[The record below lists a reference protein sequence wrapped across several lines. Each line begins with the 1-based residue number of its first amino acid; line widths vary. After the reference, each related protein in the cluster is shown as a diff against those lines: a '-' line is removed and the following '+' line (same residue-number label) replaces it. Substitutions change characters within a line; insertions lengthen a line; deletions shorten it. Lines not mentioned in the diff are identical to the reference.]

1 MRAPRLALV
10 LFAFMVAA
18 TLAPT
23 WEAHAQVVVDP
34 AVPRPDVGPTTS
46 EPSDGSQVD
55 TGSDIT
61 PLFAPVPFKDSQ
73 IGWGLFLIVGA
84 IHRFDPDTTYK
95 PSTGIVG
102 GFYTEN
108 ESWGWMAAEMA
119 RFKQDRWR
127 VRGMVS
133 HMDIRYEFFGI
144 GEDAGQAGNS
154 IPLRQQMDMAIGSGL
169 RRVSEGLYLGASLV
183 WMRTEVELRN
193 PPAGLPPPPSN
204 DLARSELVAPGV
216 QAEFDTR
223 DDDYWPRSGSLANV
237 RSTFFT
243 EALGS
248 TRDFQRYMLTW
259 SWYKRLRGDALTL
272 ATNANGSVA
281 AGDAPFYM
289 LPTIGVG
296 KVGLRGYQ
304 QGRYR
309 DRVMTTLQAE
319 FRYHTQGRLGAAVF
333 GGFGQVAPN
342 LGELTEARVLP
353 AGGAGVRFQLTRN
366 FPMHLRADY
375 AWGVDDGLLYF
386 AISEAF

>member
-1 MRAPRLALV
+1 
-10 LFAFMVAA
+10 
-18 TLAPT
+18 
-23 WEAHAQVVVDP
+23 
-34 AVPRPDVGPTTS
+34 
-46 EPSDGSQVD
+46 VD

-61 PLFAPVPFKDSQ
+61 PLFAPIPLKDSQ
-73 IGWGLFLIVGA
+73 IGWGLFLMVGA
-84 IHRFDPDTTYK
+84 IHRFDPDTTFK
-95 PSTGIVG
+95 PSTGVVG
-102 GFYTEN
+102 AFYTEN

-119 RFKQDRWR
+119 RFHQDRWR

-133 HMDIRYEFFGI
+133 HMDIRYDFFGI
-144 GEDAGQAGNS
+144 GEDAGQAGKS
-154 IPLRQQMDMAIGSGL
+154 VPLRQQMDMAIGSGL

-183 WMRTEVELRN
+183 WMRTEVELRS

-223 DDDYWPRSGSLANV
+223 DDDYWPRSGSLANA
-237 RSTFFT
+237 RTTFFT

-248 TRDFQRYMLTW
+248 SRDFQRYMFTW
-259 SWYKRLRGDALTL
+259 SWYKRLRSDALTL
-272 ATNANGSVA
+272 ATNANSSIA
-281 AGDAPFYM
+281 MGDAPFYM

-319 FRYHTQGRLGAAVF
+319 LRYHSQGRLGAAVF
-333 GGFGQVAPN
+333 GGFGQVAPSFGD
-342 LGELTEARVLP
+342 LAQARVLP
-353 AGGAGVRFQLTRN
+353 AGGAGVRFQLARDV
-366 FPMHLRADY
+366 PMHLRMDY

-386 AISEAF
+386 AVSEAF